1 MEETKGGKGD
11 GKRLTKT
18 WVWDCMAPYW
28 VFDTVVKAELVI
40 LPFLSS
46 TLCLNVVSLIPF
58 KCFWA
63 MGSEVATLSTDAKS
77 SSFDAVSRRA
87 VCAGWER
94 LFYFWSISVPFVGV
108 ITNPYNSKLTRP
120 MLAGSSVPMPD
131 ELMELYNLYQQ
142 ELHTRRAKDRIVEM
156 KHIRKYC
163 TQD

>member
-40 LPFLSS
+40 LSFLSS
-46 TLCLNVVSLIPF
+46 TLRFNVVSLIPF

-77 SSFDAVSRRA
+77 SSFDVD
-87 VCAGWER
+87 VDEIVFF
-94 LFYFWSISVPFVGV
+94 LIYFRPICWSDYKS
-108 ITNPYNSKLTRP
+108 L
-120 MLAGSSVPMPD
+120 
-131 ELMELYNLYQQ
+131 QQ
-142 ELHTRRAKDRIVEM
+142 
-156 KHIRKYC
+156 
-163 TQD
+163 